1 MTERKIVDTGLACR
15 GNTGQWGRTV
25 TYEVETPLG
34 PMSIVDWENLPEPD
48 AEAERA

>member
-1 MTERKIVDTGLACR
+1 MTERKIVDIGPACR

-34 PMSIVDWENLPEPD
+34 PMPIVDWENLPEP
-48 AEAERA
+48 EAGADHG